1 MSANDSNI
9 VARLSAARVTE
20 LGVPGSAFF
29 NKLDAAL
36 AGKLQQR
43 AVANSV
49 GHARKECMLLVD
61 AASSEMLSVIDDLF
75 PKYSRVMYPL
85 YTTFASDIE
94 ALRAAVYTALF
105 DDILVDGEI
114 IHVGGF
120 QDTHVVH
127 GRHIHCEQV
136 IHGPMEYHRAIRRH
150 SVREQLFRNATAVK
164 IAMGDKGKLP
174 WEMSEQVTDWAH
186 NCPKPASCTRKAE
199 YMVFDVNV
207 IPLSQQQVCA
217 SMVQHSCELAQ
228 ALLLVEDNSLL
239 GGAGYVSCT
248 KVRAEYNSSDKKIHY
263 SSDQGGVPE
272 FPPIAKAVLMEW
284 LTTTVRHAYGSTFY
298 FEIVQHYGPF
308 VKVQITRVAGTLPA
322 TITHRLWDLNAAR
335 ETGPVRVV
343 AVPKLR
349 SLSSDPDDVLSY
361 VTAKAV
367 VSEKLYHAVH
377 DYALTLGPNEFK
389 RANIRRKLNEMNNR
403 VIVKGTAVEIVEP
416 LHPETAELVATELYI
431 KAYIERFDTSQTYKT
446 LTARMTSVRK
456 NASIGSNPL
465 ARAIGSAMFKFQAWW
480 ADSVTDGLRG
490 FLDGVIQDRSMML
503 EVCSELQREYTVHTT
518 LVRGAWFDW
527 WPEWAVPDCGG
538 YWQVFIRKVYHRGED
553 TSDTSSA
560 RDSGGGGGCRPPG
573 GGGGGKAPDP
583 GGGDDDDSLPPYP
596 DSESHVKVDPAQL
609 PVVLYHARD
618 YPQAAVVPDDTAN
631 DDDVER
637 AVVRGSAAVSR
648 VMDEC
653 YVRADVGPDG
663 QTVAVNPQRVEVI
676 IDLDDHEQ
684 HGRAMAPVSDFLQVI
699 CDQYQAT
706 FPSVAAAD
714 MSADYE
720 LAAYGQM
727 AYTMNVP
734 FLRLPADNIV
744 GQMRMVYKSKLNGPN
759 RPNAPSETRNLLTGV
774 VKRNADPNVIKL
786 PQPYSISHTM
796 WETFLA
802 RRCKPEAKEMLAAY
816 QAQPITVAL
825 PNVAR
830 WAVRVGADKVEKVVK
845 LFEDHHEMMT
855 EYLLNEFLLQFK
867 GKVKPT
873 LSRNAHATFAKF
885 QTIMHY
891 TTEVNMFW
899 SAMFS
904 DLTARYNALLLP
916 NIHIGVRGNDL
927 DKRDH
932 IRIHHPWG
940 DPDLVYVQL
949 DMSEYDKSQDI
960 RAREFFDIMHRSL
973 GMSEEYTDLWSAG
986 QKDNVARSMA
996 LGMKLIVPLQMKS
1009 GIGTTLWGNTAYSQA
1024 IAAWLM
1030 PKVVYELGQGD
1041 DLYDVLAPED
1051 FDPVSLADKAAAVFN
1066 MPLKLISQKVMPM
1079 RTGYFCG
1086 KFVVYD
1092 NMRKE
1097 VFFLPDPIKAV
1108 ESLSRP
1114 ITEDEAKFDEMY
1126 QSFKD
1131 RIVAWKSDFPVATF
1145 DHMVS
1150 RWYEAPDLRVTYMV
1164 DALISAG
1171 KDKETFRSLWED
1183 CLTAVK

>member
-1 MSANDSNI
+1 MSATESNI

-20 LGVPGSAFF
+20 LGVPGSALF
-29 NKLDAAL
+29 NKLDAVL
-36 AGKLQQR
+36 ADKLQQR

-49 GHARKECMLLVD
+49 GHARKESMLLID
-61 AASSEMLSVIDDLF
+61 AASSDMLSVIDDLF
-75 PKYSRVMYPL
+75 PKYTRVMYPL

-94 ALRAAVYTALF
+94 ALRAAVYTAMF

-127 GRHIHCEQV
+127 GRHVHCEQV
-136 IHGPMEYHRAIRRH
+136 INGPMEYHRAVRRH

-164 IAMGDKGKLP
+164 TAMGAKGKLP
-174 WEMSEQVTDWAH
+174 WEMMMQVTDAAH
-186 NCPKPASCTRKAE
+186 NCGKPATCTRVAE

-207 IPLSQQQVCA
+207 IPLCQQQVCA
-217 SMVQHSCELAQ
+217 SMIQHSCDLAQ

-239 GGAGYVSCT
+239 GGAGYISCS
-248 KVRAEYNSSDKKIHY
+248 KVRAEFNEGDGRIHY

-272 FPPIAKAVLMEW
+272 FPPISKAVLMEW
-284 LTTTVRHAYGSTFY
+284 LTTTVRHAFGSTFY

-308 VKVQITRVAGTLPA
+308 VKVQITRVVGQLPVR
-322 TITHRLWDLNAAR
+322 ITHRLWDLNAAR
-335 ETGPVRVV
+335 ENGPVRIVS
-343 AVPKLR
+343 VPRLKTLT
-349 SLSSDPDDVLSY
+349 SDPNDISSY

-367 VSEKLYHAVH
+367 IPEKLYHGVH
-377 DYALTLGPNEFK
+377 NYALTLGPNEFK
-389 RANIRRKLNEMNNR
+389 RANLRRKLNEMNNR

-416 LHPETAELVATELYI
+416 LHPDTAELVATELYI
-431 KAYIERFDTSQTYKT
+431 KTFIERHDASQTFKA
-446 LTARMTSVRK
+446 LTARAVRVRRDAVV
-456 NASIGSNPL
+456 NNPL
-465 ARAIGSAMFKFQAWW
+465 TYAMGAAMHKFQDWW
-480 ADSVTDGLRG
+480 ADSVTDGLRS
-490 FLDGVIQDRSMML
+490 FLDDVIKNRSTL
-503 EVCSELQREYTVHTT
+503 LDVCSELQREYTEHTT
-518 LVRGAWFDW
+518 LVRSSWRDLLPKF
-527 WPEWAVPDCGG
+527 AVPDCGG
-538 YWQVFIRKVYHRGED
+538 YIQMLIRKPMRRGGDGSEPE
-553 TSDTSSA
+553 SP
-560 RDSGGGGGCRPPG
+560 RGGGGPGSGSGDDPPG
-573 GGGGGKAPDP
+573 GGDAPD
-583 GGGDDDDSLPPYP
+583 DSSTLPPYP
-596 DSESHVKVDPAQL
+596 GTASNAGSDAPQL
-609 PVVLYHARD
+609 PVVAHHARD
-618 YPQAAVVPDDTAN
+618 YPQAVIVPDDAAN
-631 DDDVER
+631 DDVVEN
-637 AVVRGSAAVSR
+637 AVMASSSTVRQ

-653 YVRADVGPDG
+653 HIRADTGPDG
-663 QTVAVNPQRVEVI
+663 QVVAIGPQRVEVI
-676 IDLDDHEQ
+676 MDLDDHDQ
-684 HGRAMAPVSDFLQVI
+684 RGRAIAPVADFLQVI

-720 LAAYGQM
+720 LAAYGLM
-727 AYTMNVP
+727 AYTVNVP
-734 FLRLPADNIV
+734 FLRMPADNIV

-774 VKRNADPNVIKL
+774 VKRNADPNVIKR
-786 PQPYSISHTM
+786 PQEYCISNTM
-796 WETFLA
+796 WENFLA
-802 RRCKPEAKEMLAAY
+802 RRCKPEAKQMLAAY
-816 QAQPITVAL
+816 RAEPIHVAL

-830 WAVRVGADKVEKVVK
+830 WAVRVGADKVAKVVK

-873 LSRNAHATFAKF
+873 LSRNAHAAFAKF

-891 TTEVNMFW
+891 TTEINMFW

-916 NIHIGVRGNDL
+916 NVHIGVRGNDA

-940 DPDLVYVQL
+940 DANLVYVQL

-960 RAREFFDIMHRSL
+960 RAREFFDIMHSAL
-973 GMSEEYTDLWSAG
+973 GMSDEYVDKWSAG

-1041 DLYDVLAPED
+1041 DLYDVLSAED

-1066 MPLKLISQKVMPM
+1066 MPLKLISQRVMPM

-1092 NMRKE
+1092 NSRKE
-1097 VFFLPDPIKAV
+1097 VFLLPDPIKAV

-1114 ITEDEAKFDEMY
+1114 ITEDEAKFEEMY
-1126 QSFKD
+1126 QSFED
-1131 RIVAWKSDFPVATF
+1131 RIVAWKSDFPVGIF

-1150 RWYEAPDLRVTYMV
+1150 RWYEAPDLRVSYLV
-1164 DALISAG
+1164 DALISSGA
-1171 KDKETFRSLWED
+1171 DKQTFRSLWEEL
-1183 CLTAVK
+1183 LTAVK